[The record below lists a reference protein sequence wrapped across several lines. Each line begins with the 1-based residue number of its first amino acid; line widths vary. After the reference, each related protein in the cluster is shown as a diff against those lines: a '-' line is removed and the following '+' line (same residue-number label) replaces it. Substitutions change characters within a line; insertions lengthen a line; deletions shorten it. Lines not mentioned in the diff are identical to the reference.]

1 MEVGFSANYDDF
13 YVDNVSVSSSPNLAA
28 CDTDGDGVP
37 NSRDLDSDG
46 DGCFDAVEAKTT
58 YQAGSGIASS
68 AKLTSSTLT
77 GAISAN
83 GFIDGIETGTERASP
98 KHECVKS

>member
-1 MEVGFSANYDDF
+1 MFSPQLHRNIRHH
-13 YVDNVSVSSSPNLAA
+13 PN
-28 CDTDGDGVP
+28 
-37 NSRDLDSDG
+37 LDSDG

-83 GFIDGIETGTERASP
+83 GFIDGIETGTESGLYSGTYLYSRATDP
-98 KHECVKS
+98 TIKS